1 MSLAVLLWHSKWL
14 IYVPCVYGIIC
25 RAVDSNLR
33 TSAVLTSGPQGKYH
47 KCPQSGCF
55 LVFKHAMGK
64 KMLTHL
70 EQIHHVDGK
79 KLELGVQ
86 STVCSYCAKIFNTA
100 FALRRHLQNT
110 HEAPMV
116 SFQCSC

>member
-14 IYVPCVYGIIC
+14 IYVPCVYG
-25 RAVDSNLR
+25 
-33 TSAVLTSGPQGKYH
+33 VLTSGPQGKYH

-116 SFQCSC
+116 SFLCSC

>member
-1 MSLAVLLWHSKWL
+1 MSCVLCLSGIKELALMWD
-14 IYVPCVYGIIC
+14 
-25 RAVDSNLR
+25 DS
-33 TSAVLTSGPQGKYH
+33 SAQLCSQGKYH
-47 KCPQSGCF
+47 KCPQPGCF

-70 EQIHHVDGK
+70 EEIHQVDGK
-79 KLELGVQ
+79 KLELGRL

-116 SFQCSC
+116 SFQRRGDLEKS